1 MVRVLFREGA
11 VTDVAADHIS
21 FDAGDAVFW
30 KGEAE
35 IARHPLD
42 RMGGVQ
48 LSAPQRPDP
57 AYAAARMREHY
68 PRASEVWNDAEDE
81 RLLQLDDAGRSTF
94 EISQLLGRQESA
106 IRSRLAKLTADS

>member
-1 MVRVLFREGA
+1 MVRVLFNEGA
-11 VTDVAADHIS
+11 VSDVAADHIS
-21 FDAGDAVFW
+21 FDAGEAVFW

-68 PRASEVWNDAEDE
+68 PRAAEHWNDDDDE
-81 RLLQLDDAGRSTF
+81 RLLRLDDEGRTTF
-94 EISQLLGRQESA
+94 EVSQMLGRQESA